1 MPEQLPEVIQAL
13 LNPQIYPERTT
24 KVELIQTQMSFVL
37 LTGKFVY
44 KVKKSIDLGYVDYTT
59 LEKRHYF
66 CKQEVELNR
75 RLSPEA
81 YLGVV
86 PITTSKS
93 GFALGGKGQPA
104 EYAVKML
111 HLPQEC
117 MLNVLLERNRA
128 TPEMLDRVAAK
139 MVDFHSRAVTSLEIS
154 NFGKMESV
162 KVNTDE
168 NFSQTEKYFGSTIT
182 ATEFFQIRDY
192 TNRNLEQQK
201 DLFNQRAA
209 GGRIRDCHGDLHSQ
223 HICFNENLSI
233 FDCIEFNDRFR
244 YCDVAS
250 EIAFLAMDLDHFGR
264 AELARSFIETYVR
277 LSGDSQINDMLKFF
291 KCYRAYVRGKVGSFK
306 FDDPYITETERNHTA
321 EVARSYFDLAWAYAH
336 PRPLL
341 FMTVGMVGSG
351 KTTVS
356 NALAKRLGMTVLSSD
371 VIRKKLANIPLTEH
385 RYDEVNSGIYS
396 REFSRKTYSKLFS
409 DAREILAKG
418 EHVILDAMFI
428 LAEDRAQAI
437 SLAVEMGADFRVI
450 NCQLDEAITKERL
463 DQRMKGNSVADGRW
477 SIYEP
482 LKKKFEPVTEVP
494 AEKQFTV
501 DTAQSLFEQLTRVVE
516 SL

>member
-13 LNPQIYPERTT
+13 LNPQIYPERTS
-24 KVELIQTQMSFVL
+24 KVDLIQTQMSFVL

-44 KVKKSIDLGYVDYTT
+44 KVKKSINLGYVDYTT

-86 PITTSKS
+86 PITSSKS
-93 GFALGGKGQPA
+93 GFALGGKGHPV

-111 HLPQEC
+111 HLPQDC

-128 TPEMLDRVAAK
+128 TTEMLDRVAAK
-139 MVDFHSRAVTSLEIS
+139 MVDFHFRAATNPEIS
-154 NFGKMESV
+154 NYGKMESV
-162 KVNTDE
+162 KINTDE
-168 NFSQTEKYFGSTIT
+168 NFFQTDKYFGSTIT
-182 ATEFFQIRDY
+182 ATEFSQIREF
-192 TNRNLEQQK
+192 TNRSLEQQK
-201 DLFNQRAA
+201 GLFNQRAA

-223 HICFNENLSI
+223 HICFNESLSI

-264 AELARSFIETYVR
+264 AELARSFIATYIK
-277 LSGDSQINDMLKFF
+277 LSGDPQINDLLKFF

-306 FDDPYITETERNHTA
+306 FDDPYISETERNHTA

-336 PRPLL
+336 RKPLL

-356 NALAKRLGMTVLSSD
+356 NALAKRLGMTILSSD
-371 VIRKKLANIPLTEH
+371 VIRKRLANIPLTEH
-385 RYDEVNSGIYS
+385 HYDEVDSGIYS
-396 REFSRKTYSKLFS
+396 SEFSRKTYAKLFS
-409 DAREILAKG
+409 EAKEILAQG
-418 EHVILDAMFI
+418 DHVILDAMFI
-428 LAEDRAQAI
+428 RAEDRAQAI
-437 SLAVEMGADFRVI
+437 KLAEDMGADIRVI
-450 NCQLDEAITKERL
+450 ECQLDEASTKERL
-463 DQRMKGNSVADGRW
+463 DQRMRGNSVADGRW

-482 LKKKFEPVTEVP
+482 LKKKFEPVTEVSTD
-494 AEKQFTV
+494 KQFTV
-501 DTAQSLFEQLTRVVE
+501 DTAQPLFKQLSRVVE